1 MLAASAR
8 WSTASPE
15 NGVGM
20 GGKTPRSFTG
30 RIYTRSPGESMV
42 ACAMV
47 EGRRSMVKSRRSI
60 VGAVVTC
67 DRPLTIHRLIRWIQ
81 RRQVEAPVYVS
92 VVLPTGA
99 VGASRTGIGNHLED
113 VAVRIGDA
121 RRR

>member
-8 WSTASPE
+8 WSTASRE
-15 NGVGM
+15 NGVGI
-20 GGKTPRSFTG
+20 GGKRPRSLSG

-42 ACAMV
+42 AWSMV
-47 EGRRSMVKSRRSI
+47 EGRRSKVESRRSI

-67 DRPLTIHRLIRWIQ
+67 DRPLTIHRLLRWIQ

-99 VGASRTGIGNHLED
+99 VGASRTSSGAAREE
-113 VAVRIGDA
+113 VAVGRA
-121 RRR
+121 